1 MKNKIYDFLKG
12 TVIGRILETDETIYS
27 LEEGKLEGVY
37 SDQMIFSDLSATE
50 NGIQFQMTTITKEK
64 VYELDHHGDR
74 NRTVKDFTG
83 TSVFRYELAMRK
95 STSEITGYV
104 HCISSTVVDHTMEA
118 VVYGVHNM
126 KLENEQLRWNE
137 QQLFYRDNPAG
148 NGHYRPVAFD
158 SSVRFYLQEGKLI
171 FEYLPIFFDVNPETM
186 VKTPSKDKYPPYITR
201 EK

>member
-1 MKNKIYDFLKG
+1 MKNKIYDFLKR

-27 LEEGKLEGVY
+27 QEEGKLEGVY

-50 NGIQFQMTTITKEK
+50 NGIQFHMTTVTKEK

-104 HCISSTVVDHTMEA
+104 HCISSTVTNHTMEA
-118 VVYGVHNM
+118 VVYGVYRM

-137 QQLFYRDNPAG
+137 QQLFYRDTPAG
-148 NGHYRPVAFD
+148 GDCYRPVAFD
-158 SSVRFYLQEGKLI
+158 SSVRFYLIEGKLI
-171 FEYLPIFFDVNPETM
+171 FEYIPIYFDVNPETM
-186 VKTPSKDKYPPYITR
+186 VKTPSKDKYPSYITR